1 MTKNQILASQ
11 VAHVLAFTEA
21 IAREG
26 PVTLDV
32 DGEPV
37 EAHLRVLLCV
47 SDIKVRSA
55 SPTTPQGTLDAHA
68 AWEQQK
74 NADLAIRPSGCC
86 RCEGVGAA
94 RHEGKDMPWIS
105 TRCPERART
114 AQGHMRDQARLMATY
129 RAVESARAKVLC
141 AAPGRVPL
149 CG

>member
-11 VAHVLAFTEA
+11 VAHVLAITEA

-26 PVTLDV
+26 SVTLDV

-47 SDIKVRSA
+47 SDIK
-55 SPTTPQGTLDAHA
+55 A

-114 AQGHMRDQARLMATY
+114 AQAHMRDQARLMATY

>member
-55 SPTTPQGTLDAHA
+55 SPNHT
-68 AWEQQK
+68 
-74 NADLAIRPSGCC
+74 R
-86 RCEGVGAA
+86 
-94 RHEGKDMPWIS
+94 RHS
-105 TRCPERART
+105 
-114 AQGHMRDQARLMATY
+114 
-129 RAVESARAKVLC
+129 
-141 AAPGRVPL
+141 
-149 CG
+149 